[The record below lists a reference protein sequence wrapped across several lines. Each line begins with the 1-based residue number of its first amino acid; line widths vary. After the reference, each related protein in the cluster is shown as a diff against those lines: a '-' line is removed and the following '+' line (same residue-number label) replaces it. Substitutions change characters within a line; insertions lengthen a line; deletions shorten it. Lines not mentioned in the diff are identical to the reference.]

1 MPRQSKVAKKN
12 AKHNMLKTG
21 FFIFINLVLLS
32 TIFWWLNNKPEGV
45 NADNLCPVGGAKGQY
60 AILIDRTEAFNEAQ
74 KSSLRNVV
82 NELVMKLPEGY
93 LLSIYI
99 LGDDFKK
106 ETQALFELCNPG
118 DGKGKS
124 NWVENPQLLAQTY
137 KDKFTVPLQTLLSQQ
152 LSLESAKESPILE
165 MFQLVNLN
173 SLHDPAVKG
182 DRKFFIFSDLMQNS
196 KALDLYKN
204 TPDYLSFKSTYQSK
218 KLWVDFS
225 NIEVFVYLLNNHPK
239 NLSSNFMDFWKNYF
253 KSTKALS
260 FQVLELP
267 G

>member
-12 AKHNMLKTG
+12 ARYNMVKTG
-21 FFIFINLVLLS
+21 FFIFINLVLLAGV
-32 TIFWWLNNKPEGV
+32 FWWLNNKPEGV
-45 NADNLCPVGGAKGQY
+45 NAQTLCPVDGAKGQY

-74 KSSLRNVV
+74 KSALRNVV
-82 NELVMKLPEGY
+82 NELVMKMPEGY
-93 LLSIYI
+93 LLSVYI

-124 NWVENPQLLAQTY
+124 SWVENPQLLAQTY
-137 KDKFTVPLQTLLSQQ
+137 KDKFSAPLQTLLSQQ

-165 MFQLVNLN
+165 MLQLVNLN
-173 SLHDPAVKG
+173 SLHDPSVKG
-182 DRKFFIFSDLMQNS
+182 ARKFFIISDLMQNS

-204 TPDYLSFKSTYQSK
+204 APDFSSFESSYQSK

-225 NIEVFVYLLNNHPK
+225 NIDVVVYLLNNHPK
-239 NLSSNFMDFWKNYF
+239 ILSSNFMDFWKAYF

-260 FQVLELP
+260 FQALDLP